1 MAQVVFMIRVFSHRK
16 DVDGITENQ
25 LVAPVYLTE
34 EVANI
39 DAEKLRE
46 RPFYSKVEVEKISLV
61 SESVF

>member
-16 DVDGITENQ
+16 DVDGIIENQ

-34 EVANI
+34 EFANI

-46 RPFYSKVEVEKISLV
+46 RPFYSRVIVEKISLV
-61 SESVF
+61 SESVY